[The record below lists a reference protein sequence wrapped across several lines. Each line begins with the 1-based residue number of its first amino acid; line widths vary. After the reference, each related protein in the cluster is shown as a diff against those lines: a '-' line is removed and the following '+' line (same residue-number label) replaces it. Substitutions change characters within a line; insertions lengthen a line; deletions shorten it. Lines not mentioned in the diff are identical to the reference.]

1 MVRVLDQLTPD
12 IDWQYLSPK
21 EGFMNDAGR
30 KGVAL
35 LTGLG
40 IGFGLA
46 LLFAPW
52 SGEETREWISDT
64 AGQKLYL
71 LRRRSRRSMK
81 RLLDKGEDTFA
92 DILRSSKTVLESVAA
107 KLA

>member
-1 MVRVLDQLTPD
+1 
-12 IDWQYLSPK
+12 
-21 EGFMNDAGR
+21 MNDAGR

-81 RLLDKGEDTFA
+81 RLLGKREDTFA
-92 DILRSSKTVLESVAA
+92 DILRSGKTVFESMAA
-107 KLA
+107 KLD

>member
-1 MVRVLDQLTPD
+1 MSVAE
-12 IDWQYLSPK
+12 K

-40 IGFGLA
+40 IGLGLA
-46 LLFAPW
+46 LLFAPR
-52 SGEETREWISDT
+52 SGEETREWISDA

-71 LRRRSRRSMK
+71 LRRKSRRSMK
-81 RLLDKGEDTFA
+81 RLLGKREDTFA
-92 DILRSSKTVLESVAA
+92 DILRSGKTVFESMAA
-107 KLA
+107 KLD